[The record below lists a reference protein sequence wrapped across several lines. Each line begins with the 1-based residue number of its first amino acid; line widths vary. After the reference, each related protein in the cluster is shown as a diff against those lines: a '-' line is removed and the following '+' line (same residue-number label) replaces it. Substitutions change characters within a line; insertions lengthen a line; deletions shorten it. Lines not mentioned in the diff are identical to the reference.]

1 MLKIKILLF
10 LLFFQSIVYSKAN
23 DSPDFNS
30 PISQDSWNKWIKKIK
45 KDIDKLSL
53 KSETKKHLDNITYN
67 KRVIE
72 LDRKQPEFRM
82 NFKEYLL
89 KVVPESRVSLG
100 KKKYQEN
107 KDLLLEIKKVYNINP
122 YLILSLWGIETSFG
136 SHTGGFDTLNSL
148 ATLAYDGRRSEFF
161 YKEFKYSLE
170 IIDKGYVSRKN
181 LRGSWAGAIGQTQ
194 FMPSTFISFSQDF
207 DKDGKTDLLNNK
219 KDALASGANYLNKL
233 GWDDGLEWGEKVSIA
248 VEDNN
253 LQTLAKEKTYKN
265 QKYWE
270 KFGIKLKKN
279 YKDKELRLII
289 PDNELKNYYLVTKNF
304 DVILKWNRSN
314 YFALAVNILS
324 DKIK

>member
-10 LLFFQSIVYSKAN
+10 LLFFHSIVYSKAN

-30 PISQDSWNKWIKKIK
+30 PKTEDSWNKWIKKIK

-53 KSETKKHLDNITYN
+53 KSETKEHLDNITYN

-82 NFKEYLL
+82 NFKEYLQ

-207 DKDGKTDLLNNK
+207 DMDGKTDLLNNK

-233 GWDDGLEWGEKVSIA
+233 GWDDGLEWGEKVSIV

-279 YKDKELRLII
+279 YQDKELRLII